1 MSFKK
6 ITAIVRLDLLHK
18 VEHALKELGVPGV
31 SISQI
36 KGYGEY
42 ANLYAEDGMV
52 EGVRVEVFIDAEC
65 TEAAVQAIM
74 QAAHTGLEGDGI
86 VAVTS
91 VEQIYHIRTKELC
104 EKKPC

>member
-18 VEHALKELGVPGV
+18 VENALKELGVPGV

-91 VEQIYHIRTKELC
+91 VEQIYHIRTKEAC
-104 EKKPC
+104 VKRPC